1 MKQLSKLKDH
11 FNILKGLLEKEQT
24 KKYHMKK
31 RINHFHSKTQ
41 ILKQEKAIAK
51 LKATRTNMQSLK
63 NIEKKMKI
71 SIFPINISF
80 PSFDMVEEQFLK
92 SVEMATKQFVNI
104 MPTSP
109 LAPLTKVEKNV
120 GESSLNF
127 IDRKY
132 SFTNKLEIAE
142 IKFLQA
148 MEELEY
154 GQTQTLISKKELEE
168 LHEKQLVDVELATLV
183 AKQKQKDVEL
193 KATHEVEEVRKAK
206 EEASQLAIELATL
219 KAMGKDGKRWSNEQI
234 TIIIGDEQLEKDDYI
249 VEVLDQ
255 GVQIDIEIEIKSPTK
270 AEIAR
275 KSKDDERKKL
285 EDENKLKKHEEET
298 RILEEQCM
306 QEEAWKRKM
315 LEEQQIQ
322 EEAQKRKMLDD
333 EDVRKIFNDMEDAKM
348 KTFFQAHKQKMVV
361 ELEVEKKVVEEET
374 RKKDIEEEARQKT
387 LFDNQTQSTIR
398 DTIKEVLDA
407 LENIK
412 DVVLSAKD
420 ESNDK
425 VDTTF

>member
-1 MKQLSKLKDH
+1 M
-11 FNILKGLLEKEQT
+11 
-24 KKYHMKK
+24 
-31 RINHFHSKTQ
+31 
-41 ILKQEKAIAK
+41 
-51 LKATRTNMQSLK
+51 
-63 NIEKKMKI
+63 
-71 SIFPINISF
+71 
-80 PSFDMVEEQFLK
+80 
-92 SVEMATKQFVNI
+92 
-104 MPTSP
+104 
-109 LAPLTKVEKNV
+109 
-120 GESSLNF
+120 
-127 IDRKY
+127 
-132 SFTNKLEIAE
+132 
-142 IKFLQA
+142 
-148 MEELEY
+148 
-154 GQTQTLISKKELEE
+154 ISKKELEE

-219 KAMGKDGKRWSNEQI
+219 KAMGKDGKRWSSEQI
-234 TIIIGDEQLEKDDYI
+234 TIIISDEQLEKDDYI

-270 AEIAR
+270 AKIAR

-315 LEEQQIQ
+315 LEEEQIQ
-322 EEAQKRKMLDD
+322 EEAHKRKMLDD

-348 KTFFQAHKQKMVV
+348 KTFFEAHKQKMVV
-361 ELEVEKKVVEEET
+361 ELEVEKNVVEEET

-398 DTIKEVLDA
+398 DNIKEVLDA